1 MTLNP
6 PTQEIAAA
14 TRDGHGRR
22 AAIGLLHRDHP
33 WIGREVEDAA
43 TGRRGILRAIAPD
56 GDRPRPVAWLLPAGG
71 GTEWTT
77 DPGALANP
85 APLTPDTHPGQTP

>member
-1 MTLNP
+1 MTSP
-6 PTQEIAAA
+6 HTQQTAAA
-14 TRDGHGRR
+14 PGAGHGRSATR
-22 AAIGLLHRDHP
+22 SLMHRDHP
-33 WIGREVEDAA
+33 WIGREVDDTT
-43 TGRRGILRAIAPD
+43 TGHRGILRAIAPD
-56 GDRPRPVAWLLPAGG
+56 TDRPLPVAWLLPAGG